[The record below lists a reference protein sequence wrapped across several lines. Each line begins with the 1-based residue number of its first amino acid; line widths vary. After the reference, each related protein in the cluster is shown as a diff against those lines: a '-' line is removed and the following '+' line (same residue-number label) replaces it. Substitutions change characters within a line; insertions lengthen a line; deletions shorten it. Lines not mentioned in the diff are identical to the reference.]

1 MKHKTANNQ
10 QINFQNVV
18 GILLKCDLNYT
29 QKYQNF
35 FLILTNNVGDA

>member
-18 GILLKCDLNYT
+18 GILKCDLNYT